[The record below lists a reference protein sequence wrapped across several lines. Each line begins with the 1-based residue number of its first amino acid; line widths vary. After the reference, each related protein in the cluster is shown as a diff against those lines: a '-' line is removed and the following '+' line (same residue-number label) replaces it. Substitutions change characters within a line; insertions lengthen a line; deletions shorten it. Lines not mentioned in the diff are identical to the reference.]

1 MGLDQKLTVF
11 REGVSKDNEY
21 CLIPKEYNFRKA
33 SALQGY
39 FERNYGTE
47 NLIKHEVFDYSIE
60 ELKEYTDYILEN
72 PEDISYI
79 KENFPPTKGIFYGST
94 EIDEWYFE
102 EVEKVSKVV
111 NEILKTDKVASIYY
125 WCWW

>member
-1 MGLDQKLTVF
+1 MGLDQKLTVY

-21 CLIPKEYNFRKA
+21 CLIPKDYYFRKA
-33 SALQGY
+33 NALQGY

-60 ELKEYTDYILEN
+60 ELKEYTDYILEK

-79 KENFPPTKGIFYGST
+79 KENFPPTEGFFYGST

-102 EVEKVSKVV
+102 EVKQVSKVV
-111 NEILKTDKVASIYY
+111 NEILKTDRVAAIYY
-125 WCWW
+125 MCWW